1 MTRPSK
7 VALTPARL
15 ATDGSQGEDAK
26 AANQCR
32 EQHRPQ
38 DVAALFL
45 ARVALDA
52 ARAQL
57 DLYALTTDD
66 PLPGLVDA
74 ADHLDAGAT
83 ALSQL
88 TIFAPLKKGRGPE
101 GVA

>member
-1 MTRPSK
+1 MTRPRK
-7 VALTPARL
+7 VALTPASL
-15 ATDGSQGEDAK
+15 ATDGNQGEGAK
-26 AANQCR
+26 AGSQCKV
-32 EQHRPQ
+32 QHSPQ
-38 DVAALFL
+38 DVPALFL

-52 ARAQL
+52 AQAQL

-88 TIFAPLKKGRGPE
+88 TIFAPPKKGRGP
-101 GVA
+101 GAVA